1 VVLGK
6 VLLGRPQ
13 RLVVAAQRAAAVAAD
28 EAGSVQARGG
38 VALALQHGQA
48 HQRLHAA
55 HEGAAFAERVFV
67 VERSLFEGFADVV
80 WQGGVHDD
88 VSDMVW
94 AGALLLLARNIPR
107 KQSCGSASNGRS
119 GEKCRAMAP
128 IILCVFCLNL
138 AMLRKNLAPLEPALE
153 TLDKFD
159 LAILMELQ
167 ADARLTNAELAQ
179 RVGLSAAPCWRRVR
193 ALEEAGFIRGYRAEI
208 DRHKIGLGVLAFV
221 RLDAERNTGDLTRA
235 MEEAIRR
242 IPEVV
247 SCHYISGTGTFE
259 LQVVAPDLE
268 RFSQFA
274 REVLLNLPNV
284 KDMHTSF
291 SLGEVKAGGALP
303 LGHLGRN
310 KAHA

>member
-1 VVLGK
+1 
-6 VLLGRPQ
+6 
-13 RLVVAAQRAAAVAAD
+13 
-28 EAGSVQARGG
+28 
-38 VALALQHGQA
+38 
-48 HQRLHAA
+48 
-55 HEGAAFAERVFV
+55 
-67 VERSLFEGFADVV
+67 
-80 WQGGVHDD
+80 
-88 VSDMVW
+88 
-94 AGALLLLARNIPR
+94 
-107 KQSCGSASNGRS
+107 
-119 GEKCRAMAP
+119 
-128 IILCVFCLNL
+128 
-138 AMLRKNLAPLEPALE
+138 MLRKNLAPMEPALE

-259 LQVVAPDLE
+259 LQVVAPDLA